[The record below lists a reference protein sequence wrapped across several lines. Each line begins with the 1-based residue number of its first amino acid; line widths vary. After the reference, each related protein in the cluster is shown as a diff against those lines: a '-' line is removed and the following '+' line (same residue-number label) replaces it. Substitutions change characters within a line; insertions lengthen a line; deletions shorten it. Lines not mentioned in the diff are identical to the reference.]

1 MLLLF
6 HLVLLG
12 GSEILVDRAHGAAQL
27 VVAGGG
33 GAEASG
39 GRLDE
44 ALGSVAGLA
53 EGIEAAVEVRERHR
67 TPGLADCGGRRVD
80 QRVVGTN
87 PSLSPTADGGEA
99 RTMHRSARPHKHMH
113 RAAAVHPLSPKSKAD
128 ETQHRAQERRTRALD
143 TEGAWIC
150 FSLMTKSSETK
161 TC

>member
-1 MLLLF
+1 KNKNDEHHFNRRRGRSIGLFVLGHQRRGRRAMLLLF

-67 TPGLADCGGRRVD
+67 TPELADCGGRRVD

-87 PSLSPTADGGEA
+87 P
-99 RTMHRSARPHKHMH
+99 
-113 RAAAVHPLSPKSKAD
+113 
-128 ETQHRAQERRTRALD
+128 
-143 TEGAWIC
+143 
-150 FSLMTKSSETK
+150 
-161 TC
+161 